1 MSPMNSSSN
10 HHINLLN
17 SNINRY
23 LNQSKLVNLPSIT
36 NTTNGSAGMNAQG
49 QTVTLNPRY
58 LMSINNA
65 SNIANGMNIM
75 ANNNNNNS
83 GGNGGFN
90 NGPADGAGVGHH
102 SMPSSANNFNNYFVQ
117 EQDEDVVVDE
127 EEELGHAET
136 YANYMPSKRK

>member
-1 MSPMNSSSN
+1 
-10 HHINLLN
+10 
-17 SNINRY
+17 
-23 LNQSKLVNLPSIT
+23 
-36 NTTNGSAGMNAQG
+36 MNAPG

-58 LMSINNA
+58 LMNINNA

-75 ANNNNNNS
+75 ANNSGGNSGYNNNNT
-83 GGNGGFN
+83 GTG
-90 NGPADGAGVGHH
+90 GHH